1 MPKSLFGKQV
11 DKVTLSLCQL
21 AGDEMEV
28 KIGKIRLKNPVM
40 VASGTFGYA
49 REFEKLVNLKEI
61 GAIIT
66 KTITLNPRQGN
77 PMPRICETSAG
88 MLNAIGLQNEG
99 VDNFI
104 KEKMPYLSKIGTP
117 LIVSI
122 SGNNIDEFFI
132 LARRL
137 NKLRNINGIEL
148 NISCPNIRG
157 EGWKMA
163 SYHKATGQAGRGLV
177 AQDSKATY
185 EVVRAVRRVT
195 NKTLITKL
203 SPNVTDIVEIA
214 RAAEKAGSDA
224 VSLVNT
230 FLGMAID
237 INTKRPKLGNITGG
251 LSGPCIKPI
260 ALRMVYEASNNI
272 GIPVIGAGGIMSADD
287 AIEFMMAG
295 ATAIQVGTANFI
307 DPGICGKIIK
317 GIEAYLKKHKIEKI
331 EDIVGNLDIV

>member
-1 MPKSLFGKQV
+1 MMKI
-11 DKVTLSLCQL
+11 
-21 AGDEMEV
+21 

-49 REFEKLVNLKEI
+49 KEFEKLVNLKQI

-77 PMPRICETSAG
+77 LMPRICETAAG

-99 VDNFI
+99 IDYFI
-104 KEKMPYLSKIGTP
+104 KEKMPYLSRIGTP
-117 LIVSI
+117 IIASI

-137 NKLRNINGIEL
+137 DKINGISGIEL
-148 NISCPNIRG
+148 NISCPNI
-157 EGWKMA
+157 KC
-163 SYHKATGQAGRGLV
+163 KGLV
-177 AQDSKATY
+177 AQDQKETY
-185 EVVRAVRRVT
+185 EVVKAVR
-195 NKTLITKL
+195 KTTSKTIITKL
-203 SPNVTDIVEIA
+203 SPNVTDITEIA
-214 RAAEKAGSDA
+214 KAAEDAGSDA

-237 INTKRPKLGNITGG
+237 VETGRSKLGNITGG

-260 ALRMVYEASNNI
+260 ALRMVYEVSKNI
-272 GIPVIGAGGIMSADD
+272 DIPVIGMGGIMNASD
-287 AIEFMMAG
+287 AIEFILAG
-295 ATAIQVGTANFI
+295 AAVIQVGTANFI
-307 DPGICGKIIK
+307 EPGVSVKIIK

-331 EDIVGNLDIV
+331 EHIIGSLKT

>member
-1 MPKSLFGKQV
+1 MTRLK
-11 DKVTLSLCQL
+11 
-21 AGDEMEV
+21 V
-28 KIGKIRLKNPVM
+28 KIGKIKLKNPVM
-40 VASGTFGYA
+40 AASGTFGYA
-49 REFEKLVNLKEI
+49 KEFEELVHLGEI

-77 PMPRICETSAG
+77 FMPRICETSAG

-99 VDNFI
+99 IDDFI

-117 LIVSI
+117 IIVSM

-137 NKLRNINGIEL
+137 DKVKNISGIEL
-148 NISCPNIRG
+148 NISCPNI
-157 EGWKMA
+157 K
-163 SYHKATGQAGRGLV
+163 SKGLV
-177 AQDSKATY
+177 AQDAKETY
-185 EVVRAVRRVT
+185 EVVKAVRKVT
-195 NKTLITKL
+195 NKTIITKL

-214 RAAEKAGSDA
+214 ESAESAGSDA

-237 INTKRPKLGNITGG
+237 IDTRKSKLSNITGG

-260 ALRMVYEASNNI
+260 AVRMVYEVSKNI
-272 GIPVIGAGGIMSADD
+272 NIPVIGIGGIMNSDD
-287 AIEFMMAG
+287 AIEFMLAG
-295 ATAIQVGTANFI
+295 AAAIQVGTANFI
-307 DPGICGKIIK
+307 EPGICGKIVK

-331 EDIVGNLDIV
+331 EDIVGNLKI

>member
-1 MPKSLFGKQV
+1 MIK
-11 DKVTLSLCQL
+11 
-21 AGDEMEV
+21 V

-40 VASGTFGYA
+40 AASGTFGYA
-49 REFEKLVNLKEI
+49 KEFEKLVNLRGI

-77 PMPRICETSAG
+77 AMPRICETSAG

-99 VDNFI
+99 IDDFI

-117 LIVSI
+117 IIVSI

-137 NKLRNINGIEL
+137 NKIKNISGIEL
-148 NISCPNIRG
+148 NISCPNI
-157 EGWKMA
+157 K
-163 SYHKATGQAGRGLV
+163 SKGLV
-177 AQDSKATY
+177 AQDAKETH
-185 EVVRAVRRVT
+185 EVVKAVRKVT
-195 NKTLITKL
+195 DKTIITKL

-214 RAAEKAGSDA
+214 VSAESAGSDA

-230 FLGMAID
+230 FLGMVID
-237 INTKRPKLGNITGG
+237 IDARKSKLGNITGG

-260 ALRMVYEASNNI
+260 AVRMVYEVSKNI
-272 GIPVIGAGGIMSADD
+272 NIPVIGVGGIMNSDD
-287 AIEFMMAG
+287 AIEFMLAG
-295 ATAIQVGTANFI
+295 ASAIQVGTANFI
-307 DPGICGKIIK
+307 DPGICGKIVK

-331 EDIVGNLDIV
+331 EDIIGNLHEKD